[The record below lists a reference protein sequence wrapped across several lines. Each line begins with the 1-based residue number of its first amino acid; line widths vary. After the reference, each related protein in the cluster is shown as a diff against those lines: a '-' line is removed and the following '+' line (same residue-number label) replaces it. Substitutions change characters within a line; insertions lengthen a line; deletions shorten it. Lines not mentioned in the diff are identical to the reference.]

1 MFQKESLKELNK
13 KNMLIC
19 IPFAIV
25 LSAFFALS
33 YILMGQYR
41 DHNTLTVLFSS
52 STELIKSILKG
63 IVFTIA
69 LSITFIGLTVFNTA
83 KKDRANDE
91 KIDNESSDIK
101 DKRNKKKKLA
111 GIIIVAISSIIMI
124 ASFTPWLLMNYPGSA
139 NPDTE
144 LQFKIF
150 LGDSDWT
157 NWQPVVS
164 TLIMGSLFSIGR
176 SIVDANF
183 GFFLYNVVQ
192 TIVAIVV
199 FNYLF
204 LTLRKMR
211 LPIAVGFIILAFYTF
226 WPLFGG
232 YSQWVEKDYLFA
244 LFMLWDTVIIADII
258 YDKKVSTKNIILLL
272 IVSVLCTFLRNNGV
286 HAILPALVCLIFT
299 VKKID
304 RIKVISIAAAVLLI
318 FECATRIVYPA
329 LDINKTS
336 ISETIGFMFQ
346 QTARYVN
353 TYPNEV
359 TEEEKA
365 VLIQNFQSYD
375 TFNNYDPTIND
386 PVKIYYNHSTPKEY
400 FTTWFKMFLKHPF
413 IYVDSYL
420 NGSFGYLAPVK
431 TDTGAYIMTQY
442 PTYMEETM
450 GLHHTVSRESQEK
463 LIKRLNGSSD
473 IPILRLLNMPGLYTW
488 LLIGA
493 LFVALASSKKKAA
506 IPFIPGLI
514 TIAVCTVS
522 PLACAMRYAFGY
534 VICVPFLIAWIFVS
548 PKDKQNVL
556 EINKIIDI

>member
-1 MFQKESLKELNK
+1 MFSKESLKEFK
-13 KNMLIC
+13 KNILLC
-19 IPFAIV
+19 IPFAVI
-25 LSAFFALS
+25 LSALFACS

-52 STELIKSILKG
+52 YSQLIKSVIKG
-63 IVFTIA
+63 IVFTVV
-69 LSITFIGLTVFNTA
+69 LSAVLVGTTIFNIL
-83 KKDRANDE
+83 KRDRVVG
-91 KIDNESSDIK
+91 DNADYENTK
-101 DKRNKKKKLA
+101 QNTKQRVG
-111 GIIIVAISSIIMI
+111 GIITVSIISLIMF

-150 LGDSDWT
+150 LGDSNWT

-164 TLIMGSLFSIGR
+164 TLIMGSLFTIGR

-183 GFFLYNVVQ
+183 GFFLYSAVQ
-192 TIVAIVV
+192 TVISVV
-199 FNYLF
+199 IFNYLF
-204 LTLRKMR
+204 LTLKKMR
-211 LPIAVGFIILAFYTF
+211 LPIAVGFVIMAFYTF

-258 YDKKVSTKNIILLL
+258 YDSKVTAKNVILLL

-286 HAILPALVCLIFT
+286 HAVLPALVCLVLA
-299 VKKID
+299 VKKLD
-304 RIKVISIAAAVLLI
+304 RIKVLAIAVTVLLI
-318 FECATRIVYPA
+318 FECATRIIYPA
-329 LDINKTS
+329 LGIGKTS

-353 TYPNEV
+353 TYPDEV
-359 TEEEKA
+359 TEEEKS
-365 VLIQNFQSYD
+365 VLVKNFQNYD
-375 TFNNYDPTIND
+375 IFDNYDPTIND
-386 PVKIYYNHSTPKEY
+386 PVKIYYNHSTPREY
-400 FTTWFKMFLKHPF
+400 FSTWFKMFLKHPF

-431 TDTGAYIMTQY
+431 TDAGAYIMTKY
-442 PTYMEETM
+442 PAYMEETM
-450 GLHHTVSRESQEK
+450 GLHHTVSRETQEK

-473 IPILRLLNMPGLYTW
+473 IPILRLLNMPGFYTW
-488 LLIGA
+488 LLLGA
-493 LFVALASSKKKAA
+493 LFVAVASGKKKAA

-534 VICVPFLIAWIFVS
+534 VVCVPFLLAWVFVS
-548 PKDKQNVL
+548 RKDKNITSADK
-556 EINKIIDI
+556 E